1 MSDRTTY
8 PYTQTIT
15 PLGPAVRVDSGFDP
29 TADPSSMTSSG
40 SQSKYIT
47 ISDNTKPPGYRAV
60 PLSPEKYSRWRAG
73 EIAISNSRTG
83 DYTLGSESGSG
94 KPLCD
99 CRKTKCRP
107 ALHPPYLPADLD
119 IVSFIPNY
127 HRSMVRDKF
136 DLHTRMELPNPAEQ
150 YSAQCTEP
158 RAGNT
163 QFCISVRYL
172 SPWVG

>member
-1 MSDRTTY
+1 MSDDTFD
-8 PYTQTIT
+8 PSAKPIT
-15 PLGPAVRVDSGFDP
+15 PFGNDKRVDSGFDP
-29 TADPSSMTSSG
+29 TAGPSSGTSPG
-40 SQSKYIT
+40 SQPKYIT
-47 ISDNTKPPGYRAV
+47 VWDNTKPGGYRAV
-60 PLSPEKYSRWRAG
+60 PLSLADYLRWRAG

-94 KPLCD
+94 KPLCG
-99 CRKTKCRP
+99 CRKTECRP

-127 HRSMVRDKF
+127 HRSMVRDKA

-158 RAGNT
+158 QAGNT
-163 QFCISVRYL
+163 QFCSSVRYL